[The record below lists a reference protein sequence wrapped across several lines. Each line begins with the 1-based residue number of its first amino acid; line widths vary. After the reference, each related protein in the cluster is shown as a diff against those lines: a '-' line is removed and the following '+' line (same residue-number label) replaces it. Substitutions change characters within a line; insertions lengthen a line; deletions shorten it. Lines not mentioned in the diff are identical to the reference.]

1 MKCEYCNSPMK
12 ENDVFC
18 KSCWKITPKVQEMID
33 SYPNRHPNDYQIYSA
48 DHCYRCPHCGGFY
61 KSNFF
66 DKIPGLKI
74 DSPIKRCKKCH
85 KYLLDHYNN
94 EWSVASDKYK
104 MHRRFSPW
112 LLLRIEYFLIELFLS
127 EPWGL
132 AVCVGYL
139 FLHFPLCILMHN
151 LTKRNAIKRS
161 MLRLENNSD
170 YPKILA
176 DMGYGFALDTK
187 YHNLIKYPKQ
197 KLTMKEILKEAVT
210 FDEPH
215 HP

>member
-1 MKCEYCNSPMK
+1 
-12 ENDVFC
+12 
-18 KSCWKITPKVQEMID
+18 
-33 SYPNRHPNDYQIYSA
+33 
-48 DHCYRCPHCGGFY
+48 
-61 KSNFF
+61 
-66 DKIPGLKI
+66 
-74 DSPIKRCKKCH
+74 
-85 KYLLDHYNN
+85 
-94 EWSVASDKYK
+94 
-104 MHRRFSPW
+104 
-112 LLLRIEYFLIELFLS
+112 
-127 EPWGL
+127 
-132 AVCVGYL
+132 
-139 FLHFPLCILMHN
+139 
-151 LTKRNAIKRS
+151 